1 MRHFLK
7 FTQMLVKKDL
17 IRIRPTAILP
27 DLPNVEVELVFLVTA
42 HVAVLHE
49 V

>member
-1 MRHFLK
+1 
-7 FTQMLVKKDL
+7 MLVKKDL

-27 DLPNVEVELVFLVTA
+27 NVEVELVLLVTA
-42 HVAVLHE
+42 NVAVRHE